1 MLAAIEMILYYGKG
15 IEEIML
21 WDYRGKRMTMGRRL
35 ENRDIRGRKKE
46 IKWERMLQKNTL
58 EKKKFVVNC

>member
-1 MLAAIEMILYYGKG
+1 MLAAIEMILYYGKE

-46 IKWERMLQKNTL
+46 IKWERMLQKKYIRK
-58 EKKKFVVNC
+58 EEICC